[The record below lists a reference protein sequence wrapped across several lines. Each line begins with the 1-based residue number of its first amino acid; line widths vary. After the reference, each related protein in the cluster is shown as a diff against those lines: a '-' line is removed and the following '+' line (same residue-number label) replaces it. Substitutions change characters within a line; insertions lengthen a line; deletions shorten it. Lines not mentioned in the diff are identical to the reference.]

1 MQSTANTSLRVKRK
15 PLRKARGRPY
25 VHQDR
30 LAEVYVRD
38 MAICQICGGW
48 VNWNLRHQ
56 FFHPDRPTIDH
67 RQAKSKGGA
76 KYAISNQQL
85 AHLHCNQEK
94 GVKTMRQVRA
104 AQASQ
109 RLRLAAKVARAPAIT
124 ETELS
129 RLLRGVPTERPR
141 F

>member
-1 MQSTANTSLRVKRK
+1 MRPTTNTPRRVKRK
-15 PLRKARGRPY
+15 PLRKATRLPY
-25 VHQDR
+25 VYEDR

-38 MAICQICGGW
+38 VAICQICGGW
-48 VNWNLRHQ
+48 VKWDLRHQ

-85 AHLHCNQEK
+85 AHLRCNQQK

-104 AQASQ
+104 AQVSP
-109 RLRLAAKVARAPAIT
+109 RLRLARKIAQPPAT
-124 ETELS
+124 SESELS
-129 RLLRGVPTERPR
+129 RLLRGMATKRPTL
-141 F
+141 